1 MGWFKREEPK
11 PVSIKHTRN
20 KVEFRED
27 IVTLDFE
34 TYYDAFYTLK
44 KYSTSE
50 YIRDPRFE
58 VIICGVKV
66 GTGPTIVLEG
76 KALERRFKQI
86 DWSKTD
92 LLCHNTPFDGFIMSH
107 HYGVKPR
114 RYLDTLAMAR
124 GLHGNDIRGDLDS
137 VSLFYGGS
145 GKIKDVL
152 ASAAGMH
159 IGNLKGLPNNFW
171 DKYKGLLRQ

>member
-1 MGWFKREEPK
+1 MAWGTVPRIVRERPNTK
-11 PVSIKHTRN
+11 IDRVKN

-34 TYYDAFYTLK
+34 TYYDPIFTLSKLSYT
-44 KYSTSE
+44 E

-58 VIICGVKV
+58 VICCGVKV

-92 LLCHNTPFDGFIMSH
+92 LLCHNT
-107 HYGVKPR
+107 
-114 RYLDTLAMAR
+114 
-124 GLHGNDIRGDLDS
+124 
-137 VSLFYGGS
+137 
-145 GKIKDVL
+145 
-152 ASAAGMH
+152 
-159 IGNLKGLPNNFW
+159 
-171 DKYKGLLRQ
+171 

>member
-11 PVSIKHTRN
+11 PVSIEAHQEQGRIPRRHRDARLRDVLRRRLH
-20 KVEFRED
+20 VEE
-27 IVTLDFE
+27 I
-34 TYYDAFYTLK
+34 
-44 KYSTSE
+44 STSE

-66 GTGPTIVLEG
+66 GTGPTIILEG

-124 GLHGNDIRGDLDS
+124 GLHGNDIRGRPGL
-137 VSLFYGGS
+137 GEP
-145 GKIKDVL
+145 VL
-152 ASAAGMH
+152 WRHGEDQGRAWQVRLACT
-159 IGNLKGLPNNFW
+159 
-171 DKYKGLLRQ
+171 